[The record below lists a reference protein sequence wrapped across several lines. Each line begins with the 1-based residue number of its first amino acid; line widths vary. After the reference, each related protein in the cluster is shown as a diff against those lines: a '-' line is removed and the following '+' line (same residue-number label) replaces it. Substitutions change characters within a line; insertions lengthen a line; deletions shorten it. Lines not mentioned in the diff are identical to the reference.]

1 MANLSSALSKSE
13 EEIVEEK
20 IERMMRQMVLEILL
34 VGLVLAAFAGYEY
47 SDIVPKLEL
56 AAGGS
61 LPLLRQGLGLAA
73 LFGSLTAVFGGVLSS
88 RRSLLAVR
96 KD

>member
-1 MANLSSALSKSE
+1 MEGK
-13 EEIVEEK
+13 V
-20 IERMMRQMVLEILL
+20 ERMMRQMVFEMLM
-34 VGLVLAAFAGYEY
+34 VGLVLTAFAGYEY

-56 AAGGS
+56 VAGGS
-61 LPLLRQGLGLAA
+61 LSLLRQGLGLAA
-73 LFGSLTAVFGGVLSS
+73 LFGSLAAVFGGVLLT

>member
-1 MANLSSALSKSE
+1 M
-13 EEIVEEK
+13 EEK
-20 IERMMRQMVLEILL
+20 IERMMRQMVFEMIV
-34 VGLVLAAFAGYEY
+34 VGLVLSAFAGYEY

-61 LPLLRQGLGLAA
+61 LSLLRQGLGFAA
-73 LFGSLTAVFGGVLSS
+73 FFGALTAVFGGLAFS
-88 RRSLLAVR
+88 RRSLLTAR